1 MIPAKAA
8 SKVLRSAAERLGGV
22 ELLAAH
28 LGVTPEVVQRQIDG
42 TCPVSEAEYLKA
54 VDLVL
59 EDVSVPRPG
68 SSTRTPRA

>member
-1 MIPAKAA
+1 
-8 SKVLRSAAERLGGV
+8 
-22 ELLAAH
+22 LAAH